1 MSRVSYQAMLEGA
14 AAEAGDYVALPKEAV
29 ATRRK
34 DAKRNVRVRVSDA
47 QRRWLEE
54 VTEMSGRGVDE
65 GAILRALLA
74 TRSES
79 DSPRS
84 TERWQRRGRCPVSIV
99 GHGFGKPLGA

>member
-65 GAILRALLA
+65 GAILRALLDVGMSLDVDWPFVA
-74 TRSES
+74 GGRELRESVRDAIRVRQSEV
-79 DSPRS
+79 D
-84 TERWQRRGRCPVSIV
+84 
-99 GHGFGKPLGA
+99 